1 MNELLIKKSLKKAT
15 SYVTYRKLMKDLI
28 EKKKSTGK
36 NQSDTI
42 LNVSILNDK
51 RMNRLDKTLKLTEET
66 LNSIHSI
73 KSNYTFLV
81 IAEGWCADGAQILP
95 IINKMTESSTSF
107 NLKILLRD
115 ENEQL
120 MGEFLTNGNKSIPI
134 IIIIDQENKVVNSWG
149 PRPSTAS
156 KMAQDY
162 KQTNGKID
170 DDFKKNLQIW
180 YNHDKGQ
187 NTQEDIIKL
196 LRAS

>member
-180 YNHDKGQ
+180 YNNDKGQ